1 MDLERRLT
9 SLGQHLDLDDDGAV
23 LSERVMAQIDVEDVD
38 ADERRD
44 RWLGYVAAAI
54 VVAMIAAVAMPSSRA
69 TIAGWF
75 GLDGVRIER
84 RDNVDSTS
92 DTSPV
97 AAVEGEVSG
106 LPGPGD
112 SREVTVEGRVVLVSV
127 IEGVLT
133 DEVLVKTLN
142 PDTDIVEVTVGDAP
156 GLWIS
161 GAPHD
166 LAFLSPDGSIVFERV
181 AGNTLVW
188 QDDQMIGRVEGFE
201 SVDAAIEFASG
212 LGTND

>member
-1 MDLERRLT
+1 MDFETRLT
-9 SLGQHLDLDDDGAV
+9 SLGQHLDLDDGDA
-23 LSERVMAQIDVEDVD
+23 LSERVMARIDVDDVD
-38 ADERRD
+38 GDGRRG
-44 RWLGYVAAAI
+44 RWLGYAAAVLVVAA
-54 VVAMIAAVAMPSSRA
+54 IAAVAVPSSRD

-84 RDNVDSTS
+84 RQDVETPR
-92 DTSPV
+92 DTSLVPV
-97 AAVEGEVSG
+97 IAGDVSG

-112 SREVTVEGRVVLVSV
+112 SREVTVDGRVVLVSV
-127 IEGVLT
+127 IEGVLA
-133 DEVLVKTLN
+133 DEVLVKTLG

-166 LAFLSPDGSIVFERV
+166 LAYLPPEGTIVFERV

-201 SVDAAIEFASG
+201 SVGAAIEFATA

>member
-1 MDLERRLT
+1 MDLETRLT
-9 SLGQHLDLDDDGAV
+9 SLGQHLDLDDGAA
-23 LSERVMAQIDVEDVD
+23 LSERVMARIDDVD
-38 ADERRD
+38 GDGRRGW
-44 RWLGYVAAAI
+44 WLGYAAAVLVVAA
-54 VVAMIAAVAMPSSRA
+54 IAAVAVPSSRD

-84 RDNVDSTS
+84 RQDVEIPS
-92 DTSPV
+92 DTSSVPTFV
-97 AAVEGEVSG
+97 GDVSG

-112 SREVTVEGRVVLVSV
+112 SREATVDGRVVLVSV

-133 DEVLVKTLN
+133 DEVLVKTLG

-166 LAFLSPDGSIVFERV
+166 LAYLSPEGTIVFERV

-201 SVDAAIEFASG
+201 AVGAAIEFATG